1 MYRITMVY
9 ESSCTCYHLLIFIY
23 HLSFDRLWTTLRKKR
38 PCMPRKGSKPHDLEP
53 PWMYRFHMRAVPQ
66 EKLESAKRRLESLTG
81 QPVKDGIP

>member
-1 MYRITMVY
+1 
-9 ESSCTCYHLLIFIY
+9 
-23 HLSFDRLWTTLRKKR
+23 
-38 PCMPRKGSKPHDLEP
+38 MPRKGSKPHDLEP